1 MHGIAFFDLHI
12 YGLNEK
18 FFCVVI
24 SKTFVLILNRELL
37 WWNGKKKECAM
48 KRVIFSIFPI
58 MLATAFTAA
67 SAFTLTG
74 TVKNE
79 SGDPISGASVKLI
92 VKGDSAK
99 TDSQGKFK
107 IEKVEAPPSSS
118 SVVESSSSG
127 NVTPPDRI
135 LGDGFTPGYINISK
149 GILHFSQSP
158 NSPVQ
163 VGIYDMM
170 GNQVLRQT
178 LRGTGQVDL
187 RQGVKAQGTYIA
199 RVHVGNAQQVFK
211 FTTDGTVGRSY
222 FASQK
227 GALLKVEDDSND
239 TLFVTAK
246 DYDTLR
252 VYLSKLDTNVEITLK
267 KPKIEQ
273 TYAFGYPLKN
283 EPTPSKGCGKDNTL
297 KNYFKF
303 TGGGIE
309 HEVYLDV
316 PDNYDKNKPY
326 RLVFGMHCMGGSA
339 QNVAKNEH
347 YYGYRDKDKT
357 NTIFVAPHGY
367 TDNMPW
373 RCGDDKD
380 HKFFD
385 ELLTHLNENLCVDT
399 SRVFSSGFSFGA
411 MFSNSLAQVF
421 QHRLRGVVVFATADQ
436 VIYIPKNAGKPIAW
450 MGTVGLSDGT
460 CPPSMGRSA
469 RDRILKNNGPEGHTD
484 CTSEKATEFSGNGNH
499 VCYDYKTVDP
509 RFPVKW
515 CSFNGGHQWDMRE
528 NGKLWASDIGWEFI
542 TQF

>member
-1 MHGIAFFDLHI
+1 
-12 YGLNEK
+12 
-18 FFCVVI
+18 
-24 SKTFVLILNRELL
+24 
-37 WWNGKKKECAM
+37 M
-48 KRVIFSIFPI
+48 KRAIFSVFPI
-58 MLATAFTAA
+58 VLATAFTAA
-67 SAFTLTG
+67 SAYTLSG

-79 SGDPISGASVKLI
+79 AGSPVSGATVKLLLKDTS
-92 VKGDSAK
+92 VT
-99 TDSQGKFK
+99 TDSDGKFT
-107 IEKVEAPPSSS
+107 IEQKADSIVGLHGS
-118 SVVESSSSG
+118 
-127 NVTPPDRI
+127 
-135 LGDGFTPGYINISK
+135 LTPGYLNYAN

-163 VGIYDMM
+163 VSIFDMM

-178 LRGTGQVDL
+178 LRGSGQVNL
-187 RQGVKAQGTYIA
+187 RQGVKAGGAYIA
-199 RVHVGNAQQVFK
+199 RVRVGNVQQAIQ
-211 FTTDGTVGRSY
+211 FTTEGSFNQSY
-222 FASQK
+222 SASQ
-227 GALLKVEDDSND
+227 GALLKVEDDAKD
-239 TLFVTAK
+239 TLLVAAK
-246 DYDTLR
+246 DYDTLK
-252 VYLSKLDTNVEITLK
+252 VYLAKLDTTVSLTLK
-267 KPKIEQ
+267 KPVLEQ
-273 TYAFGYPLKN
+273 TYVFGYPLKN

-316 PDNYDKNKPY
+316 PENYDKNKPY

-339 QNVAKNEH
+339 QNVARNEH

-515 CSFNGGHQWDMRE
+515 CTFNGGHQWDMRE
-528 NGKLWASDIGWEFI
+528 NGKLWASDVGWEFI